1 MLHQLRRHLQY
12 RSMSDHIFPSER
24 CFFVNVEHALQD
36 FWHFFW
42 LDWFD
47 FKYYSGS
54 ITIDYFFPF
63 ILIWLSY
70 FKLFLKKKWNVDIKR
85 NAAILDAK
93 DFLFLNSINQILPWY
108 SHKVYIRQYSGPV
121 LCSRHALYSLKYI
134 HTVLTGDFQ
143 TVDMFGIPV
152 HED

>member
-1 MLHQLRRHLQY
+1 M
-12 RSMSDHIFPSER
+12 
-24 CFFVNVEHALQD
+24 
-36 FWHFFW
+36 
-42 LDWFD
+42 
-47 FKYYSGS
+47 
-54 ITIDYFFPF
+54 
-63 ILIWLSY
+63 
-70 FKLFLKKKWNVDIKR
+70 WNVDIKR